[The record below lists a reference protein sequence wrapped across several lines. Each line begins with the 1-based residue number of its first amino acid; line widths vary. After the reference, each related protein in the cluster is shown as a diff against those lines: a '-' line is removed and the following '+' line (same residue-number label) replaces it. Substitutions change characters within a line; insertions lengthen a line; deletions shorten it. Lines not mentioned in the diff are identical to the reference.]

1 MIYQLNDDIP
11 QIEQATFIAPSADI
25 IGKVILKKNVSIWF
39 NTVVRADFAKIII
52 GENSNIQDGCVLH
65 VDVDKP
71 MIIGNNVTVGHKVM
85 LHDCTIGDGSLI
97 GMNAVILSGA
107 KIGKHCLI
115 GANALVTENMEIP
128 DGHIA
133 LGSPVK
139 TIKPINEATQ
149 AQISSAAKHYV
160 DNGVNFTSGL
170 KPLGL

>member
-1 MIYQLNDDIP
+1 MIYQLNNDIP
-11 QIEQATFIAPSADI
+11 QVDQAGFIAPSADV
-25 IGKVILKKNVSIWF
+25 IGKVILKKNASIWF
-39 NTVVRADFAKIII
+39 NTVVRADFDEIII

-65 VDVDKP
+65 VDTGRP
-71 MIIGNNVTVGHKVM
+71 MYIGNNITVGHKVT

-107 KIGKHCLI
+107 KIGKNCLI

-139 TIKPINEATQ
+139 TIKPINEVTQ
-149 AQISSAAKHYV
+149 AKIFSAAQHYV
-160 DNGVNFTSGL
+160 DNCVNFTSGL
-170 KPLGL
+170 KPVG